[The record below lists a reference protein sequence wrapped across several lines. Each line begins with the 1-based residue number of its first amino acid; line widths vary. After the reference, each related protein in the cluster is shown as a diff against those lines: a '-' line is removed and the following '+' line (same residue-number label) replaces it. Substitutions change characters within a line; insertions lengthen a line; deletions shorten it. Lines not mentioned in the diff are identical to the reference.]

1 MGLSKAEKEHA
12 ARCAL
17 EDRKT
22 YTELG
27 AVEFREPRATEY
39 MDIVRKKLLATGMG
53 VTINGPYVTVRFS
66 SPRNPRELASVTMQ
80 VTDIHDTAVFELED
94 DK

>member
-1 MGLSKAEKEHA
+1 MATKAEKEHA

-22 YTELG
+22 YIELG
-27 AVEFREPRATEY
+27 ELQFANPRAKQY
-39 MDIVRKKLLATGMG
+39 MEIVHKKLLATGMG
-53 VTINGPYVTVRFS
+53 VTVIGPYVTIRFS
-66 SPRNPRELASVTMQ
+66 SPNNPRELSSVTLQ
-80 VTDIHDTAVFELED
+80 VMDIHDSDVFELED